1 MSADCESRATA
12 ASSPV
17 VAAILFKL
25 GSTALFAVMG
35 AMVRALDDYPTGQ
48 LVLVRNLFAL
58 IPIAVAVH
66 QAGGWR
72 VLKTSRPIMHVQRSV
87 AGLVAMF
94 CVFFALTQ
102 IPLAD
107 VTAIGFAVPLFTTIL
122 AALILGEVVRRYR
135 WAAVAA
141 GFVGVLLILQPSGL
155 KLLDPAALAADPGY
169 PLGAGV
175 ALVGAFFIALA
186 LTAVRRMAGRE
197 ASVTIVF
204 YFTITC
210 TVAGMA
216 TLPFAF
222 AWPTGWVDAALMI
235 GVGVTG
241 GLAQLCLTAA
251 YQRAGTSVVAPF
263 DYTQLLW
270 ALLIGYAV
278 FGELP
283 APIMLAG
290 AAIVVAAGLYIL
302 HRERRRGVERGVPTG

>member
-1 MSADCESRATA
+1 MSADCDSANKATP
-12 ASSPV
+12 SPV
-17 VAAILFKL
+17 VSAILFKVA
-25 GSTALFAVMG
+25 STALFATMG
-35 AMVRALDDYPTGQ
+35 AMVRSLQEYPTGQ
-48 LVLVRNLFAL
+48 LVVVRNLFAL
-58 IPIAVAVH
+58 IPILVAVYH
-66 QAGGWR
+66 AGGWR
-72 VLKTSRPIMHVQRSV
+72 VLKTDRPVMHLQRSV
-87 AGLVAMF
+87 AGLIAMF

-122 AALILGEVVRRYR
+122 AALILGEVVRRHR

-204 YFTITC
+204 YFTMTC
-210 TVAGMA
+210 TVAGLA

-222 AWPTGWVDAALMI
+222 ALPASWADAALMV
-235 GVGVTG
+235 GVGVVG
-241 GLAQLCLTAA
+241 GLAQLCLTAS

-283 APIMLAG
+283 EPIMLGG
-290 AAIVVAAGLYIL
+290 AAIVIAAGLYIL
-302 HRERRRGVERGVPTG
+302 HRERRHGLERGVPTG